1 MLLCPYRKR
10 RSGHSHAEGRPVRT
24 REEVCKP
31 GRSQLCSL
39 LYVGLPASDCEKK
52 NPCHLSA
59 CSAVFVTMA
68 PGTNAV
74 RGRWG
79 GPSIRGGV
87 LVERVAPGC
96 CFAVARVVGAT
107 LSAFCSR
114 REGVGAG
121 PSVCSL
127 STCKGGCPDTPSCHR
142 LGLGVVLGGRQ
153 GLSHTL
159 AEPRAVTCLPGPLS
173 FTCGA
178 GWP

>member
-1 MLLCPYRKR
+1 M
-10 RSGHSHAEGRPVRT
+10 RT

-79 GPSIRGGV
+79 GSLHPGWGCWWSGWPPAAV
-87 LVERVAPGC
+87 LLLPVLWVPLCLHSVPGEKGWGQGR
-96 CFAVARVVGAT
+96 A
-107 LSAFCSR
+107 SAACLLVR
-114 REGVGAG
+114 
-121 PSVCSL
+121 
-127 STCKGGCPDTPSCHR
+127 GGCPDTPSCHR